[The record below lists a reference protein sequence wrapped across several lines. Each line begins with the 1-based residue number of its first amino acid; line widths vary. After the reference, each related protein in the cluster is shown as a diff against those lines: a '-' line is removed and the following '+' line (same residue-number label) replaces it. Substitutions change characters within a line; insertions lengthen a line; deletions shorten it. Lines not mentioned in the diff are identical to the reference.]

1 MEHGIVSTMR
11 ASCQRWESGLHATRQ
26 LGLSDA
32 MTMHDL
38 SQIAAVAGTV
48 AFSATAV
55 LAMAPFRVDLL
66 TALVM
71 GLMTAIGGGTIRDL
85 ILGQA
90 VFWAADLFYI
100 WVSLLASTVAFVAYR
115 LISRRNIQD
124 VLLYLD
130 AVGIALFAIQGTAKA
145 WMLGFGLPLA
155 PIILG
160 IITAIGGGLIR
171 DVLAGRDNLLMKRE
185 LYAIPVSLGCLVY
198 AVLMSTTS
206 VQPNLVSLICM
217 GLIFGFRASA
227 IHWQLKVPDWFRLQ
241 DVTDRD

>member
-1 MEHGIVSTMR
+1 
-11 ASCQRWESGLHATRQ
+11 
-26 LGLSDA
+26 
-32 MTMHDL
+32 MTMHDM

-48 AFSATAV
+48 AFAATAV

-85 ILGQA
+85 ILRQD
-90 VFWAADLFYI
+90 VFWATDLFYI

-115 LISRRNIQD
+115 LISRRKIQN

-130 AVGIALFAIQGTAKA
+130 AVGIALFAIQGTAIA

-185 LYAIPVSLGCLVY
+185 LRHSGQPWLPGLCSVDVNNISPAESRFFDLYGLDFWFPSQCHSLAAQGSRLVQI
-198 AVLMSTTS
+198 A
-206 VQPNLVSLICM
+206 
-217 GLIFGFRASA
+217 GR
-227 IHWQLKVPDWFRLQ
+227 H
-241 DVTDRD
+241 

>member
-1 MEHGIVSTMR
+1 
-11 ASCQRWESGLHATRQ
+11 L
-26 LGLSDA
+26 
-32 MTMHDL
+32 
-38 SQIAAVAGTV
+38 
-48 AFSATAV
+48 
-55 LAMAPFRVDLL
+55 
-66 TALVM
+66 
-71 GLMTAIGGGTIRDL
+71 
-85 ILGQA
+85 
-90 VFWAADLFYI
+90 
-100 WVSLLASTVAFVAYR
+100 AYR
-115 LISRRNIQD
+115 LISRRKIQN
-124 VLLYLD
+124 VLLYLA

-206 VQPNLVSLICM
+206 VQPNLVSLVYM

-227 IHWQLKVPDWFRLQ
+227 IRWQHKVPDWFRLP